1 MSTPALRAVSGSR
14 YLDGLR
20 VHAVDARFALA
31 AVVGTPLAIALL
43 APAYSPAPFALLV
56 VGLLAFAAGS
66 VLVSRRWAAGIRLVN
81 DGLIALQEDRVDEAL
96 ALFRAAASR
105 WHFKHAVAV
114 ALHNVGVVATRRG
127 DFTDAVALLRAAYE
141 MLRGASLLS
150 HPQTYGDLAR
160 ANLVFALACDA
171 QLDEGERVMHEPS
184 DPNAYPVAAAMM
196 ARARALLALRRE
208 QWKGALDVIDG
219 ERRLLRNAIVGLD
232 APLVEVFEALA
243 LEHLGYEQRGSL
255 RPRVLD
261 LVDDDDR
268 AYILRVLP
276 DAAPLLADT

>member
-114 ALHNVGVVATRRG
+114 ALHNVGV
-127 DFTDAVALLRAAYE
+127 DAVALLRAAYE